1 VGRSSG
7 PVRYPMSPA
16 PSPVLPVQDA
26 RPDAPADA
34 CGSCP
39 HPLSAHDAISLRFC
53 RATRDGDLP
62 RGCACPSA

>member
-1 VGRSSG
+1 
-7 PVRYPMSPA
+7 MSPA

-26 RPDAPADA
+26 PADA
-34 CGSCP
+34 CGTCP